1 MVYRVRTAKS
11 LAGELEP
18 PGDKSISHRA
28 AMLGGLAQGTTI
40 VDNFLH
46 GEDTEATMNCL
57 RSLGVEIHVEDTKP
71 GSRGLKLTIAGRG
84 REGFRAPEQVLDVR
98 NSGTTMRMMSG
109 VLASFPFFS
118 VLTGDGSLVQRPMRR
133 IIDPLRL
140 MGAEIYGRD
149 GDRFP
154 PLEIRGGGLQG
165 IEYILPV
172 ASAQVKSAVLLAGL
186 GADGRTVVHQPSATR
201 DHTERM
207 LRAMGADVSVDG
219 NSVSIGPGPLNSL
232 EINVPG
238 DASSAAAWLVLGAIH
253 PDARIRLRNVGVNP
267 GRIGIVHVLKSMGA
281 SVTMEDQVSAGAE
294 PVANISIES
303 SSLTG
308 VSIRGETIP
317 NVIDEIPLIALAA
330 TQAEGETEIRDAAE
344 LRVKESDRISTTVVQ
359 LRKLGADIEELPD
372 GMIVRGPTVLKGA
385 PCESHG
391 DHRLAM
397 TLGVAGLLA
406 HGETLVAGHECVGV
420 SYPGFW
426 EDLESLRVG

>member
-1 MVYRVRTAKS
+1 MVYRVQAAES
-11 LAGELEP
+11 LAGEIEP
-18 PGDKSISHRA
+18 PGDKSISHRT
-28 AMLGGLAQGTTI
+28 AMLGGLAQGTTT
-40 VDNFLH
+40 VENFLH

-57 RSLGVEIHVEDTKP
+57 RSLGVEIHVEAPCP
-71 GSRGLKLTIAGRG
+71 GSRGLRLIINGRG
-84 REGFRAPEQVLDVR
+84 REGFREPRQVLDVR

-109 VLASFPFFS
+109 VLASMPFSS
-118 VLTGDGSLVQRPMRR
+118 VLTGDDSLIKRPMRR

-149 GDRFP
+149 GDRYP
-154 PLEIRGGGLQG
+154 PLEMRGGGLRG
-165 IEYILPV
+165 IEYTLPV

-186 GADGRTVVHQPSATR
+186 GAEGRTVVHQPWATR

-207 LRAMGADVSVDG
+207 LQAMGADISVSD
-219 NSVSIGPGPLNSL
+219 NSVSIAPGPLNSL

-238 DASSAAAWLVLGAIH
+238 DVSSAAAWLVLAAIH

-281 SVTMEDQVSAGAE
+281 SVTMEERASAGAE
-294 PVANISIES
+294 PVADISVDS
-303 SSLTG
+303 SSLSG

-330 TQAEGETEIRDAAE
+330 TQADGETEIRDAAE
-344 LRVKESDRISTTVVQ
+344 LRVKESDRIATTACE

-372 GMIVRGPTVLKGA
+372 GMIVRGPTPLNGA
-385 PCESHG
+385 NCESHG

-406 HGETLVAGHECVGV
+406 RSETIVAGHECVAV

-426 EDLESLRVG
+426 EDLESLRTG

>member
-1 MVYRVRTAKS
+1 M
-11 LAGELEP
+11 
-18 PGDKSISHRA
+18 
-28 AMLGGLAQGTTI
+28 
-40 VDNFLH
+40 
-46 GEDTEATMNCL
+46 
-57 RSLGVEIHVEDTKP
+57 
-71 GSRGLKLTIAGRG
+71 
-84 REGFRAPEQVLDVR
+84 
-98 NSGTTMRMMSG
+98 
-109 VLASFPFFS
+109 
-118 VLTGDGSLVQRPMRR
+118 
-133 IIDPLRL
+133 
-140 MGAEIYGRD
+140 
-149 GDRFP
+149 
-154 PLEIRGGGLQG
+154 QG
-165 IEYILPV
+165 IDYTLPV

-207 LRAMGADVSVDG
+207 LRAMGADISVNG

-232 EINVPG
+232 EIDVPG

-253 PDARIRLRNVGVNP
+253 PEASIRLRNVGVNP
-267 GRIGIVHVLKSMGA
+267 GRIGIVNVLKSMGA
-281 SVTMEDQVSAGAE
+281 RVTMEEQASAGAE
-294 PVANISIES
+294 PVADISIES

-344 LRVKESDRISTTVVQ
+344 LRVKESDRISTTVVE

-372 GMIVRGPTVLKGA
+372 GMIVRGPTALQGA
-385 PCESHG
+385 HCESHG

-406 HGETLVAGHECVGV
+406 RGETMVAGHECVGV

>member
-1 MVYRVRTAKS
+1 MVYKVQTAKS

-57 RSLGVEIHVEDTKP
+57 RSLGVEIHVEDPSP
-71 GSRGLKLTIAGRG
+71 GSKGLKLTIAGRG
-84 REGFRAPEQVLDVR
+84 REGFRESEQVLDVR

-109 VLASFPFFS
+109 VLVSFPFLS
-118 VLTGDGSLVQRPMRR
+118 VLTGDASLIRRPMRR
-133 IIDPLRL
+133 VIDPLRL
-140 MGAEIYGRD
+140 MGADIQGRD
-149 GDRFP
+149 GDKFP
-154 PLEIRGGGLQG
+154 PLVIRGGGLQG
-165 IEYILPV
+165 IDYTLPV

-207 LRAMGADVSVDG
+207 LRAMGADISVNG
-219 NSVSIGPGPLNSL
+219 NSVSIVPGPLNSL
-232 EINVPG
+232 EIDVPG

-253 PDARIRLRNVGVNP
+253 PEARIRLRKVGVNP
-267 GRIGIVHVLKSMGA
+267 GRIGIVNVLKSMGA
-281 SVTMEDQVSAGAE
+281 SVTMEEKASAVAE
-294 PVANISIES
+294 PVADIFIES

-344 LRVKESDRISTTVVQ
+344 LRVKESDRISTTVVE

-372 GMIVRGPTVLKGA
+372 GMIIRGPTPLQGA
-385 PCESHG
+385 SCESHG

-406 HGETLVAGHECVGV
+406 RGETMVAGHECVGV

>member
-1 MVYRVRTAKS
+1 MVYRMQAAES
-11 LAGELEP
+11 LAGEIEP

-28 AMLGGLAQGTTI
+28 AMLGGLAQDTTT
-40 VDNFLH
+40 VENFLH

-57 RSLGVEIHVEDTKP
+57 RSLGIEIHVEDPRP
-71 GSRGLKLTIAGRG
+71 GSRGLRLIIEGRG
-84 REGFRAPEQVLDVR
+84 RDGFQEPRQVLDVR

-109 VLASFPFFS
+109 VLASMPFSS
-118 VLTGDGSLVQRPMRR
+118 VLTGDDSLIKRPMRR

-149 GDRFP
+149 GDRYP
-154 PLEIRGGGLQG
+154 PLEIRGGGLRG
-165 IEYILPV
+165 IEYTLPV

-186 GADGRTVVHQPSATR
+186 GAEGHTVVHQPWATR

-207 LRAMGADVSVDG
+207 LQAMGADISVND
-219 NSVSIGPGPLNSL
+219 NSVSIAPGPLNSL

-238 DASSAAAWLVLGAIH
+238 DVSSAAAWLVLAAIH

-281 SVTMEDQVSAGAE
+281 AVTMEERASAGAE
-294 PVANISIES
+294 PVADISVES
-303 SSLTG
+303 SFLTG

-330 TQAEGETEIRDAAE
+330 TQADGETEIRDAAE
-344 LRVKESDRISTTVVQ
+344 LRVKESDRIATTVCE
-359 LRKLGADIEELPD
+359 LRKLGADIEDLPD
-372 GMIVRGPTVLKGA
+372 GMIVKGPTPLKGA
-385 PCESHG
+385 HCESHG

-406 HGETLVAGHECVGV
+406 RGETLVANHECVAV

-426 EDLESLRVG
+426 EDLESLRTG